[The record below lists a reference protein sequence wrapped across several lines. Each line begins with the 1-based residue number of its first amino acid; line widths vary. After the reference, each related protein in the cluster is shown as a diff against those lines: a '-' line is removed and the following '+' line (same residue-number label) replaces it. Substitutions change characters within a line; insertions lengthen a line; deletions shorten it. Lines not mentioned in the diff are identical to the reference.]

1 MKCSSA
7 SDCLIVKC
15 NLLWRSYDY
24 ALIIQQEYSTL
35 AHSRFGVPWETM
47 SVSELETYRGKLL
60 GGKIRSIKRISWIG
74 TEISLSGPSCK
85 IVSTG
90 GVVQNR
96 KNDKN
101 DLGKL
106 IATLPQHMLVT
117 FFQHDTVCLWQP
129 YVQNMPYSIRHFL
142 WNYLISS
149 YASWCILVL
158 GWHLYRYSLL
168 NMIISSALKIYI
180 TWIVRAYNMRFKHAS
195 SQLSHDL
202 INNTKYNNRSVPQL
216 ELNVVVIGL
225 LILPK

>member
-7 SDCLIVKC
+7 SDCLTVKC

-24 ALIIQQEYSTL
+24 AFCLIIQQEYSTL

-74 TEISLSGPSCK
+74 ADISLSGPSCK

-106 IATLPQHMLVT
+106 TATLPQHMLVT
-117 FFQHDTVCLWQP
+117 LFQHDTVCLWQP
-129 YVQNMPYSIRHFL
+129 YMQNMPYNIRLFYGII
-142 WNYLISS
+142 W
-149 YASWCILVL
+149 
-158 GWHLYRYSLL
+158 SLL
-168 NMIISSALKIYI
+168 MHLD
-180 TWIVRAYNMRFKHAS
+180 AYW
-195 SQLSHDL
+195 
-202 INNTKYNNRSVPQL
+202 Y
-216 ELNVVVIGL
+216 
-225 LILPK
+225 